1 MVFDPVIF
9 FYSVRIGYSYI
20 YEKIKPEW
28 NILVFEL
35 FIPIIMILSKGF
47 YLAVSSKIVFVY
59 MPLMG
64 MILGEMFRDDRTI
77 SISKGIWLLF
87 INYMSMVVW
96 FWSFVREYHDT
107 YCYLVSFMYSV
118 F

>member
-28 NILVFEL
+28 NILVLEL

-96 FWSFVREYHDT
+96 FLSLIHI
-107 YCYLVSFMYSV
+107 
-118 F
+118 